1 MKKSRD
7 ADPTLRESVIS
18 SSSVA
23 SKSISFTPISNI
35 PNIHPIPQTG
45 KITATSFMMDVPALL
60 RGTGNGVC
68 QICNREAMELEK
80 EIERVETEKEKEK
93 EKNEGKEDVEEMK
106 EAKNGSELNVKSEK
120 SGMNVKVEANQ
131 PKESNESNQENHS
144 LKIESVI
151 KTEEAISNSIPQMEV
166 ETQQNASVDSAPS
179 LATQPN
185 QSVSQSVSQ
194 SVNQSVSQ
202 SVNQAS
208 SQSVELE
215 SIRLVGLVTRRKPR
229 KGRIFPQSTH
239 RRSHLHSL

>member
-7 ADPTLRESVIS
+7 ADPALRESVIS

-23 SKSISFTPISNI
+23 SKSISFTPISSI
-35 PNIHPIPQTG
+35 PNIHPILQTG

-68 QICNREAMELEK
+68 QICNRGAMELEK
-80 EIERVETEKEKEK
+80 EKERVETEKEKEK
-93 EKNEGKEDVEEMK
+93 SEGKEGVEEMK

-151 KTEEAISNSIPQMEV
+151 KTEEAISTSIPQMEV